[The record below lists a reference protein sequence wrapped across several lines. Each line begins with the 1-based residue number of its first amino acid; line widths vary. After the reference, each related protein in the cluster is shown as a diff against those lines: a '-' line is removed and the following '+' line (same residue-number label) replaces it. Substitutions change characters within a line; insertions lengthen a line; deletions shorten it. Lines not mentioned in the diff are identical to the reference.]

1 MSLIDT
7 AVKDD
12 RIIDRFVFE
21 TIGSDVIEVGAYL
34 DAIRIEKVNDH
45 QDSSLFRS
53 HGVDSDDVKFDR
65 PFRKVG
71 RVYQFAEAAGL
82 SKWLAV
88 DNKYYGAILVKVKRT
103 RFSGPVNALP
113 LPDQGVFALSIR
125 FIAGG
130 AGKDAKKNGQGK
142 QGEVGMYSHI
152 CLRCDGMGIHAVEES
167 NITTRH
173 GAVKHYLGGAARS
186 PRGKARPGIC
196 HDVVFVEG
204 LLAPGILG

>member
-1 MSLIDT
+1 MSLIDA

-12 RIIDRFVFE
+12 RIIDRFVFK

-53 HGVDSDDVKFDR
+53 HGVDSDDVKLDR

-71 RVYQFAEAAGL
+71 RVHQLAQAPGL
-82 SKWLAV
+82 SKGFAI
-88 DNKYYGAILVKVKRT
+88 DDKYYGAILVKVKRT

-130 AGKDAKKNGQGK
+130 AGKDANKNEQRK
-142 QGEVGMYSHI
+142 EGEVGAYSHI
-152 CLRCDGMGIHAVEES
+152 CLRCDEMGVHAVEES
-167 NITTRH
+167 NITTQY
-173 GAVKHYLGGAARS
+173 GAVKHYLGGAAHS
-186 PRGKARPGIC
+186 PRGKARPGVC
-196 HDVVFVEG
+196 NYVVFVEG